1 MRTIGIWAAA
11 TVALYVIQSSL
22 LPMLS
27 YHGLSTNLM
36 LLWVVSFAFL
46 KGHRFGLFMGF
57 CAGLLQDL
65 ATGTFFGCNI
75 LSYMILAFI
84 CGKLSDRVVK
94 EDFFLPILASVFA
107 AIWHYFIFFVLMF
120 LLGYRFQLMAS
131 MQYTL
136 LPMVFYQLALA
147 YPVHRIAYEVNRR
160 LEEKK

>member
-1 MRTIGIWAAA
+1 MRSIGIWAAVTA
-11 TVALYVIQSSL
+11 LLYVLQTSF
-22 LPMLS
+22 LPVLS

-46 KGHRFGLFMGF
+46 KGHRFGMFMGF
-57 CAGLLQDL
+57 SAGLLQDL

-84 CGKLSDRVVK
+84 CGKLSDRVFK
-94 EDFFLPILASVFA
+94 EDFFLPIMASGFA
-107 AIWHYFIFFVLMF
+107 AIGHYFFFCMLMF
-120 LLGYRFQLMAS
+120 LLGYRFQLLAS
-131 MQYTL
+131 VQYTL
-136 LPMVFYQLALA
+136 VPMVFYQLALA